1 MVKKINLNFVLVTAV
16 SIFLT
21 SILTTFVFYRNFQK
35 EVFSELSSFAH
46 MVDHLD
52 LMQRM
57 REQSLIQP
65 GNELR
70 ITWIGPDGA
79 VLYDSYAGDAQLN
92 NHRERPEVAK
102 ALETGEGS
110 CIRRSETMG
119 QNIFFYARRA
129 DDGTVIRI
137 AKEAGNIWTVF
148 GSALPITVLLA
159 VLSFFL
165 CMWMAGRLTR
175 AFVRPIEE
183 LATHLDRDGQTTAYR
198 ELAPVLALIRTQ
210 HEEIMRNAKIRQEF
224 AANVSHELKTPL
236 TSISGYA
243 ELIATGMAS
252 KKKARY
258 FAGEIHE
265 NAQRLLVLINDI
277 LQLSEL
283 DDAPAEDLTFEPVDL
298 YEAAAQCVTMLAP
311 SAKKHGVTLELDGDP
326 VTVWADRMLIGELL
340 YNLCDNAI
348 RYNKEDGH
356 VWVTVGK
363 ELVVKDDGIGIPE
376 KHQKRVFERFF
387 RVDKSRSKKTGGTG
401 LGLAIVKHIAEAHHA
416 MLSLESEEGVGTT
429 VRVGFTEYSYRE
441 GDCREASHCVSRES

>member
-1 MVKKINLNFVLVTAV
+1 MVKKINLNFVLVTAI

-21 SILTTFVFYRNFQK
+21 TILTTFVFYRHFQR
-35 EVFSELSSFAH
+35 EVFSELSSFAQ

-57 REQSLIQP
+57 REQGFVQP
-65 GNELR
+65 ENELR
-70 ITWIGPDGA
+70 ITWIAADGT
-79 VLYDSYAGDAQLN
+79 VLYDSYAGDGELG
-92 NHRERPEVAK
+92 NHGGRPEVAE
-102 ALETGEGS
+102 ALKNGDGS
-110 CIRRSETMG
+110 CMRRSETMG

-129 DDGTVIRI
+129 DDGTVIRV

-148 GSALPITVLLA
+148 GSALPITFLLA

-183 LATHLDRDGQTTAYR
+183 MAAHLDGTGQESAYK
-198 ELAPVLALIRTQ
+198 ELVPVLALIRTQ
-210 HEEIMRNAKIRQEF
+210 HEEIVRNAKIRQEF

-265 NAQRLLVLINDI
+265 NAQRLLTLINDI

-283 DDAPAEDLTFEPVDL
+283 DDAPAEDLSFEPVDL
-298 YEAAAQCVTMLAP
+298 YELAADCVRMLEP
-311 SAKKHGVTLELDGDP
+311 SAKKHEVALVLGGES
-326 VTVWADRMLIGELL
+326 TVIWADRMLIGELL

-348 RYNKEDGH
+348 RYNRKDGH
-356 VWVTVGK
+356 VWVTVGE

-401 LGLAIVKHIAEAHHA
+401 LGLAIVKHIVEAHHA
-416 MLSLESEEGVGTT
+416 VLSLESEEGEGTT
-429 VRVGFTEYSYRE
+429 VRVKFPGETERE
-441 GDCREASHCVSRES
+441 LSANSGQRAL